1 MSKFLFY
8 YAEKNHEFLL
18 FMIQF
23 IKGLK
28 IVYTELI
35 LTNFESEKWLCKI
48 YFSMMDL
55 LSEIWIWLSMGQSLE
70 HISFIM
76 NKPFDS
82 RLNLKSISLVIG

>member
-1 MSKFLFY
+1 
-8 YAEKNHEFLL
+8 
-18 FMIQF
+18 
-23 IKGLK
+23 
-28 IVYTELI
+28 
-35 LTNFESEKWLCKI
+35 
-48 YFSMMDL
+48 MDL